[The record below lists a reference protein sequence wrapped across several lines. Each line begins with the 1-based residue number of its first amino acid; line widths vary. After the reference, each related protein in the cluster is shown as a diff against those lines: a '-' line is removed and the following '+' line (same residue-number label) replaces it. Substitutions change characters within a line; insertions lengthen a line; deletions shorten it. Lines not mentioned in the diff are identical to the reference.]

1 MGLHAQKHDALT
13 GSKNVFWLKNIASIR
28 SHLLE
33 KDKAITE
40 KGEYYTII
48 Y

>member
-13 GSKNVFWLKNIASIR
+13 GFENIFWLKNIASIR

-33 KDKAITE
+33 KDKTITE